1 MQVVGYYI
9 LMNVWIND
17 ILMEM
22 VTINRYYR
30 IKT

>member
-1 MQVVGYYI
+1 MQVVGYNI
-9 LMNVWIND
+9 FMNVWIND

-22 VTINRYYR
+22 VIINKYYR

>member
-1 MQVVGYYI
+1 MQVVGYNI

-17 ILMEM
+17 FVMEM
-22 VTINRYYR
+22 VIINRYYR